1 MAVRRRKHWGWG
13 YEDQAPS
20 KAELEQAAAGIREQ
34 LGFGGEVE
42 EPVPLEA
49 VELRPSRL
57 KPPADLGDL
66 FSDDRHERVRHALG
80 KAYRDV
86 VRGFRGQFPNPPD
99 LIAFPR
105 DDSEIEAV
113 LSWSEAEGAAVIPF
127 GGGTSVV
134 GGVEPRLGERPAVSL
149 DLRRLDRVLE
159 VDAESLAAR
168 IQAGATG
175 PRLEEQLREHG
186 LTLRHFPQSFELSTL
201 GGWIATRAGGHFAT
215 LYTHIDDLVESV
227 RAITPR
233 GTWESRRL
241 PGSGAGPSPDRALI
255 GSEGILGVIA
265 DAWVR
270 VRPRPRFKSSCG
282 VEFDD
287 FLAGA
292 RAVRELSQSG
302 LHPFNCRLLDALEAG
317 TTGAGTGERSLLVV
331 GFESAHHPVDHQM
344 ALALEITRE
353 HGGIHPGM
361 PGREAEEAH
370 RDANATRVRPADA
383 DARASAGP
391 SLSSPA
397 RAGAERSAADVWRNA
412 FLLAPYL
419 RDTFVACGVLTETF
433 ETAITWDRFEEFHAG
448 VMEAARAK
456 VAEVCHGPTEG
467 PGSPRLSCR
476 FTHVY
481 PDGPAAYFTVIVPA
495 VRGGE
500 VEQWDEIKAAAS
512 EAVIDAGG
520 TITHHHAI
528 GRDHRP
534 WYDRQR
540 PAPFAAA
547 LRAAKAE
554 LDPAAI
560 LNPGV
565 LIDP

>member
-1 MAVRRRKHWGWG
+1 MTGRRLKHWGWG
-13 YEDQAPS
+13 FEDQAPS
-20 KAELEQAAAGIREQ
+20 GKELEEAGAGIRARF
-34 LGFGGEVE
+34 GFGGEVE
-42 EPVPLEA
+42 EA
-49 VELRPSRL
+49 VALDDVEVRAPRL
-57 KPPADLGDL
+57 KAPAALGDL
-66 FSDDRHERVRHALG
+66 FTDGKYERVSRALG

-86 VRGFRGQFPNPPD
+86 VRGFRGEFANPPD
-99 LIAFPR
+99 LVALPR
-105 DDSEIEAV
+105 DESEIEVV
-113 LSWSEAEGAAVIPF
+113 LEWCEAEGAAVVPF

-134 GGVEPRLGERPAVSL
+134 GGVEGRLGDRPFVTL

-175 PRLEEQLREHG
+175 PGLEGQLREHG
-186 LTLRHFPQSFELSTL
+186 LTLRHFPQSFEYATL

-241 PGSGAGPSPDRALI
+241 PGSGAGPSPDRALL

-265 DAWVR
+265 KAWMR
-270 VRPRPRFKSSCG
+270 VRPRPEFKASCG

-287 FLAGA
+287 FLAA
-292 RAVRELSQSG
+292 AAAVREISQSG
-302 LHPFNCRLLDALEAG
+302 LHPSNCRLLDAAEAG
-317 TTGAGTGERSLLVV
+317 MTGAGSGEKSLLVL
-331 GFESAHHPVDHQM
+331 GFESAHHPVEDNLKT
-344 ALALEITRE
+344 ALAIARE
-353 HGGIHPGM
+353 HGGVHPHM
-361 PGREAEEAH
+361 AEAEGRIHGRNLFETKPPAGPD
-370 RDANATRVRPADA
+370 RNLTPSGPAAGPAD
-383 DARASAGP
+383 RSQ
-391 SLSSPA
+391 SPV
-397 RAGAERSAADVWRNA
+397 GAWRSA

-419 RDTFVACGVLTETF
+419 RDTFVACGVLSETF
-433 ETAITWDRFEEFHAG
+433 ETAITWDRFEEFHATT
-448 VMEAARAK
+448 MEAVRRK
-456 VAEVCHGPTEG
+456 VAEVCDAPAEG
-467 PGSPRLSCR
+467 PGSPLVSCR

-481 PDGPAAYFTVIVPA
+481 PDGPAPYFTVMAPA

-500 VEQWDEIKAAAS
+500 VEQWDEIKAAAA
-512 EAVIDAGG
+512 EAVIEGGG
-520 TITHHHAI
+520 TITHHHAV

-547 LRAAKAE
+547 LRAAKRE
-554 LDPAAI
+554 LDPAAT